1 MATLHGSDP
10 TELNTRPEAP
20 TAPSAGVR
28 LTGPIVM
35 KFGGTSVA
43 DPEAIMRV
51 VEIIKAARDSSGLP
65 PVVIVSAMS
74 GVTDRLLELTAS
86 AELRRDAHVLNGVAE
101 LSRRHF
107 DAIERLLPADIAND
121 LLVEIGAQLDDLR
134 SLLKATAILRAA
146 SPSAHDAIVCTG
158 ELMSSRI
165 VAAALEQNGV
175 PAAWVDA
182 RRAIVT
188 DAAHTAAL
196 PKPDETREAV
206 SREIMPRV
214 AEGRVPV
221 VGGFVGATSQGVTTT
236 LGRGGSDYSAAIIGA
251 ALDSREIQIWTD
263 VDGMLTADPRVVES
277 PRVVPFLSFG
287 EASELAYFGAKV
299 LHPSTILPAVD
310 KDIPVRILNSRR
322 AAGPGTTITAAPP
335 TVDRPL
341 AAVACK
347 RHVTMVEITSTRMLM
362 AHGFLRRVFEVFER
376 HRTAVDVVTTSE
388 VSVSVTVD
396 DAARLD
402 EIVEALREF
411 AEVNVEGG
419 LAILCAVGD
428 NLRCDPRIAGRVI
441 GALDGFSVRMV
452 SQAASRRNVTIVL
465 REEDLASGMAAL
477 HKEFFG

>member
-1 MATLHGSDP
+1 MGTRQKSEP
-10 TELNTRPEAP
+10 TEIDARIVL
-20 TAPSAGVR
+20 S
-28 LTGPIVM
+28 GPIVM

-43 DPEAIMRV
+43 DADAITRV
-51 VEIIKAARDSSGLP
+51 VGIVKAARERSGLP

-74 GVTDRLLELTAS
+74 GVTDRLLELTGA
-86 AELRRDAHVLNGVAE
+86 AERRRDAHVLNGIAE

-107 DAIERLLPADIAND
+107 EALDRLLPAEAANQV
-121 LLVEIGAQLDDLR
+121 LAEIGADFDDLR
-134 SLLKATAILRAA
+134 ALLKATGILRTA
-146 SPSAHDAIVCTG
+146 SPGALDAIVCTG

-165 VAAALEQNGV
+165 LAAALEHSGV
-175 PAAWVDA
+175 PTSWIDA

-188 DAAHTAAL
+188 DDAHTAAS
-196 PKPDETREAV
+196 PKADETREAV
-206 SREIMPRV
+206 GREIVPRV

-221 VGGFVGATSQGVTTT
+221 VGGFVGATTQGVTTT

-251 ALDSREIQIWTD
+251 AVDSREIQIWTD

-277 PRVVPFLSFG
+277 PHVVPHLSFG

-299 LHPSTILPAVD
+299 LHPSTILPAVA
-310 KDIPVRILNSRR
+310 KDIPARILNSRR
-322 AAGPGTTITAAPP
+322 PGGAGTTITAEPP
-335 TVDRPL
+335 TADRPL

-396 DAARLD
+396 DDARLAD
-402 EIVEALREF
+402 IVEALREF

-428 NLRCDPRIAGRVI
+428 NLRCDPRIAARVI
-441 GALDGFSVRMV
+441 GALEGFPVRMV

-465 REEDLASGMAAL
+465 RDE
-477 HKEFFG
+477 